1 MKISL
6 RFNFWALLYIKPVTI
21 FFFLVVAFNCRGVL
35 APKFES
41 VYNLVKGPKYD
52 GKYLHRI
59 LREKL
64 GETRLGKTL
73 TNVVIPTFDIKL
85 LQPTI
90 FSSSEVSLS
99 LSLSLSLSVCV
110 CLCLCVCGVIEVKL
124 SGKFVLHAWI
134 LDFFFQCC

>member
-21 FFFLVVAFNCRGVL
+21 FVFLVVAFNCRGVL

-90 FSSSEVSLS
+90 FSSYEVSLS
-99 LSLSLSLSVCV
+99 LSLSVRARAWS
-110 CLCLCVCGVIEVKL
+110 EVKL

-134 LDFFFQCC
+134 LDFFFHCC